1 MEENKKEI
9 IDITPENQ
17 VETKVENKTTKQ
29 EPEKD
34 RKGFAIASMV
44 LGLVS
49 IVLFCVCFISIPC
62 GILAIIFGILA
73 FSSSKKAMAI
83 TGFITGGIG
92 IFISFIIFVFLFSF
106 GFIAGVANGLSE
118 IDYDSIY
125 NEIYDDDSYESSYNE
140 TYDDYFYDG
149 SYNETYDDIYY
160 DTSFFDYE

>member
-9 IDITPENQ
+9 IDIIPENQ
-17 VETKVENKTTKQ
+17 VETKVDNKTKQ

-49 IVLFCVCFISIPC
+49 IILFCVWFISIPC

-73 FSSSKKAMAI
+73 FSSSKKGMAI

-118 IDYDSIY
+118 IDYDDI
-125 NEIYDDDSYESSYNE
+125 YNE
-140 TYDDYFYDG
+140 TYD
-149 SYNETYDDIYY
+149 NIYDDTYY
-160 DTSFFDYE
+160 DSSFFDYE

>member
-9 IDITPENQ
+9 IDITPENK
-17 VETKVENKTTKQ
+17 VETEIENKVENKTKQ

-49 IVLFCVCFISIPC
+49 IVLFCVWFISIPC

-73 FSSSKKAMAI
+73 FSSSKKGMAI

-118 IDYDSIY
+118 IDYDDI
-125 NEIYDDDSYESSYNE
+125 
-140 TYDDYFYDG
+140 
-149 SYNETYDDIYY
+149 YNETYDDIYY
-160 DTSFFDYE
+160 DSSFFDYE